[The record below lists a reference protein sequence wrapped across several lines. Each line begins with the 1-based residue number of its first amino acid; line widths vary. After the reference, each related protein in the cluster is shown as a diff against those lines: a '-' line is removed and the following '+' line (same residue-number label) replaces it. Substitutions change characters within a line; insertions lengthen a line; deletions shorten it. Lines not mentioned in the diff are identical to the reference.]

1 MRILGISGGH
11 EPDQLGYPRPVFNAA
26 TSHDGAAVLLEDGE
40 VVAAIEQERLNRLKH
55 SNKAP
60 FQAVRF
66 CLESRGLRVDD
77 VDYLCFYISEDW
89 CDAQVKRGL
98 FSADPEL
105 RTANDV
111 MRRLVLAEFGVDV
124 RPECIQFVKHHTAH
138 AMSALIGSGYES
150 SLVLT
155 LDGCGDGESGSVSV
169 GSGGALHS
177 LRDIPERDSLGNFY
191 VQVIRFLGFS
201 LFDEYK
207 VMGLAPYGDPRK
219 FRALFQAMFTLLP
232 EGAWA
237 VDFDKIVDLHGAIR
251 PRAPR
256 EPITQDHKDIAAS
269 LQEALETIVFH
280 CLRHFQRETR
290 QASLCFAGGVAH
302 NCTLN
307 GKILRSGLFERVFVQ
322 PAAHDA
328 GCALG
333 AAMAVHTRKAPGR
346 RPPAMDH
353 LYWGRHIG
361 EQGEIRSA
369 LDAWRDFIRVEE
381 LADAPEAAAELI
393 AAGSVIGWA
402 QGRSEFG
409 PRALGNR
416 SILADPRP
424 AANKDLIN
432 AMVKKR
438 EEFRPFAPAVTE
450 EDARDYFD
458 LGGAEAMPFMIFTVP
473 VHEQKRQQL
482 GAVTH
487 VDGTARVQTVSRRTN
502 PRFWQL
508 IRAFGDLTGV
518 PVVLN
523 TSFNNN
529 AEPIV
534 DSVDDC
540 VTCFLTTRLDKLVVG
555 DHLVHKTPA
564 PLSAYAELVPS
575 FPTFVKL
582 LSLRGPTP
590 GGHEVERAIVTTY
603 NDARTP
609 VSAETFEVL
618 WRADGRKRLRE
629 LLDGVED
636 REAVIAE
643 LIELWSQ
650 RVVRLLPATGH

>member
-11 EPDQLGYPRPVFNAA
+11 EPEHQGYPRPAFNAA

-60 FQAVRF
+60 FQAARF

-77 VDYLCFYISEDW
+77 VDYICFYISEDW
-89 CDAQVKRGL
+89 CNAAVKRGL
-98 FSADPEL
+98 FSTDPEL
-105 RTANDV
+105 RTAHDV

-124 RPECIQFVKHHTAH
+124 EPERIQFVKHHTAH

-169 GSGGALHS
+169 GSGGELQS

-201 LFDEYK
+201 AFDEYK
-207 VMGLAPYGDPRK
+207 VMGLAPYGDPRRY
-219 FRALFQAMFTLLP
+219 RAQFQAMYTLLP
-232 EGAWA
+232 EGAW
-237 VDFDKIVDLHGAIR
+237 VIDFEKIFDLHDVIR

-256 EPITQDHKDIAAS
+256 EPVTQDHKDIAAS

-290 QASLCFAGGVAH
+290 QVSLCFAGGVAH

-333 AAMAVHTRKAPGR
+333 SAMAVHMRKAPAR
-346 RPPAMDH
+346 RPPAMSH

-361 EQGEIRSA
+361 ERAEVRRA
-369 LDAWRDFIRVEE
+369 LDAWRDFISVEE
-381 LADAPEAAAELI
+381 LADAPKAAAELI

-416 SILADPRP
+416 SIVADPRP
-424 AANKDLIN
+424 AANKDIIN

-458 LGGAEAMPFMIFTVP
+458 LGGAETMPFMIFTVP
-473 VHEQKRQQL
+473 VHEHKRQQL
-482 GAVTH
+482 GAITH

-508 IRAFGDLTGV
+508 IRAFGDITGV

-555 DHLVHKTPA
+555 DYLVDKKPA
-564 PLSAYAELVPS
+564 PPSAYAELVPS

-582 LSLRGPTP
+582 RSLRGPTP
-590 GGHEVERAIVTTY
+590 GGYEVERAIVTTY
-603 NDARTP
+603 NDATYP
-609 VSAETFEVL
+609 VSAGTFEVL
-618 WRADGRKRLRE
+618 WRADGRKQLRE
-629 LLDGVED
+629 LLDDVTD

-650 RVVRLLPATGH
+650 RLVRLLPATGH

>member
-11 EPDQLGYPRPVFNAA
+11 EPDHHGYPRPAFNAA

-60 FQAVRF
+60 FQAARF
-66 CLESRGLRVDD
+66 CLESRGLRITD
-77 VDYLCFYISEDW
+77 VDAVCFYISEAW
-89 CDAQVKRGL
+89 CDAQLRRGL
-98 FSADPEL
+98 FGFAPEL
-105 RTANDV
+105 RTAHDV
-111 MRRLVLAEFGVDV
+111 MRRLLLAEFGADV
-124 RPECIQFVKHHTAH
+124 EPERIHFVKHHTAH
-138 AMSALIGSGYES
+138 AMSALIGSGYDS

-169 GSGGALHS
+169 GSSGALQS
-177 LRDIPERDSLGNFY
+177 LRDIPERDSLGIFY
-191 VQVIRFLGFS
+191 VQVIRFLGFAE
-201 LFDEYK
+201 FDEYK
-207 VMGLAPYGDPRK
+207 VMGLAPYGDPHRY
-219 FRALFQAMFTLLP
+219 RPLFQKMYTLLP
-232 EGAWA
+232 EGAW
-237 VDFDKIVDLHGAIR
+237 VIHNDRILDLHDVIR
-251 PRAPR
+251 PRAR
-256 EPITQDHKDIAAS
+256 HEEITQDHMDIAAS

-280 CLRHFQRETR
+280 CLRHFQKQTR
-290 QASLCFAGGVAH
+290 QTSLCYAGGVAH

-333 AAMAVHTRKAPGR
+333 AAMAVHMQKAPER
-346 RPPAMDH
+346 RPPAMSH
-353 LYWGRHIG
+353 LYWGRHLS
-361 EQGEIRSA
+361 ERAEVRRA
-369 LDAWRDFIRVEE
+369 LDAWRDFIAVEE
-381 LADAPEAAAELI
+381 LADAPRAAAELL
-393 AAGSVIGWA
+393 AAGKVIGWA

-416 SILADPRP
+416 SIVADPRP
-424 AANKDLIN
+424 AENKDIIN

-438 EEFRPFAPAVTE
+438 EAFRPFAPSVTE

-458 LGGAEAMPFMIFTVP
+458 LGGAETMPFMIFTVP
-473 VHEQKRQQL
+473 VQKDKRKLL

-487 VDGTARVQTVSRRTN
+487 VDGTARVQTVSKRTN

-508 IRAFGDLTGV
+508 IRAFGDITGV

-540 VTCFLTTRLDKLVVG
+540 VTCFLTTQLDKLVVG
-555 DHLVHKTPA
+555 DYLVHKKPV
-564 PLSAYAELVPS
+564 PPSAYAELVPS
-575 FPTFVKL
+575 FPSFVKL

-590 GGHEVERAIVTTY
+590 GGYEVERAIVTTY
-603 NDARTP
+603 NDAKHP
-609 VSAETFEVL
+609 VSAGAFDVL

-629 LLDGVED
+629 LLED
-636 REAVIAE
+636 VADQDVVIAE
-643 LIELWSQ
+643 LIELWSK
-650 RVVRLLPATGH
+650 RVVRLLPATGG

>member
-11 EPDQLGYPRPVFNAA
+11 EPDHLGYPRPAFNAA

-60 FQAVRF
+60 FQAARF
-66 CLESRGLRVDD
+66 CLESRGLRVDE
-77 VDYLCFYISEDW
+77 VDYLCFYISEEW

-98 FSADPEL
+98 FSKGPEL

-124 RPECIQFVKHHTAH
+124 GPERIQFVKHHTAH

-155 LDGCGDGESGSVSV
+155 LDGCGDGESGSVSI
-169 GSGGALHS
+169 GSGGELRS

-201 LFDEYK
+201 PFDEYK
-207 VMGLAPYGDPRK
+207 VMGLAPYGDPRRY
-219 FRALFQAMFTLLP
+219 RALFQAMVALLP

-237 VDFDKIVDLHGAIR
+237 IDFDKIADLHGAIR

-280 CLRHFQRETR
+280 CLRHFQRETG
-290 QASLCFAGGVAH
+290 QGSLCFAGGVAH

-333 AAMAVHTRKAPGR
+333 SAMAVHARKAPAR
-346 RPPAMDH
+346 RMPAMSH

-361 EQGEIRSA
+361 ERGEIRRA

-381 LADAPEAAAELI
+381 LADAPKAAAELL

-424 AANKDLIN
+424 AANKDIIN

-458 LGGAEAMPFMIFTVP
+458 LGGAETMPFMIFTVP
-473 VHEQKRQQL
+473 VHEQKRQLL

-502 PRFWQL
+502 PHFWQL
-508 IRAFGDLTGV
+508 IRAFGDITGV

-555 DHLVHKTPA
+555 DHLVHKKPA

-590 GGHEVERAIVTTY
+590 GGYEVERAIVTTY

-609 VSAETFEVL
+609 VSAEAFEVL

-650 RVVRLLPATGH
+650 RVVRLLPANGD